1 MINKGAMVIKGEQDD
16 EEELEDEQL
25 EGAYTNG
32 IQGGEQN
39 IIDEEGDGE
48 DDSDYDDEG
57 AGSNSHDSA
66 RTALTGDHLKEKQE
80 EVGLGST
87 HSNL

>member
-39 IIDEEGDGE
+39 IIDEEGDGDEEEYQGEGE
-48 DDSDYDDEG
+48 DIDE
-57 AGSNSHDSA
+57 DM
-66 RTALTGDHLKEKQE
+66 
-80 EVGLGST
+80 
-87 HSNL
+87 

>member
-39 IIDEEGDGE
+39 IIDEEGDGDGDEEEYQGEGE
-48 DDSDYDDEG
+48 DIDE
-57 AGSNSHDSA
+57 DM
-66 RTALTGDHLKEKQE
+66 
-80 EVGLGST
+80 
-87 HSNL
+87 